1 MNTESQS
8 IACPNP
14 SCGKV
19 FANPLK
25 TRNMT
30 LKNAKPYDACPYC
43 LTEVPVATI
52 SVAEEEPPKQEQK
65 LPEIDREAH
74 VTVGEKPEIP
84 SKEQGCNHHLGYLSK
99 RSSKEKI
106 PEECMMCGNIVQC
119 MLKALTG

>member
-1 MNTESQS
+1 MNMESQS

-25 TRNMT
+25 AQNMT
-30 LKNAKPYDACPYC
+30 MKNAKPYDACPYC
-43 LTEVPVATI
+43 LTEIPVTSI
-52 SVAEEEPPKQEQK
+52 SAAEEEPPGQEHK

-74 VTVGEKPEIP
+74 VAVEEKPEIP
-84 SKEQGCNHHLGYLSK
+84 SKEQGCNHHFGYLSK

-119 MLKALTG
+119 MLKTVTG